1 MELLIFW
8 IVLPVIVA
16 LIANSKGRSGLG
28 WFLYAFLIWP
38 VALVHIL
45 LVGRTPEG
53 EMKKALSEGRVPCP
67 HCKEM
72 IKKEAHVCP
81 HCRRDLV

>member
-28 WFLYAFLIWP
+28 WFL
-38 VALVHIL
+38 
-45 LVGRTPEG
+45 
-53 EMKKALSEGRVPCP
+53 
-67 HCKEM
+67 
-72 IKKEAHVCP
+72 
-81 HCRRDLV
+81 